1 MKSLEK
7 LTLEAFRQRLE
18 IRFRRE
24 RRMKRLKLIANI
36 VLASAITGLIPFS
49 IKTMMDQ
56 SVDTPMTGPGK
67 VYLESPK
74 NPD

>member
-49 IKTMMDQ
+49 IKTMADQ
-56 SVDTPMTGPGK
+56 SPDTPMTGPGK
-67 VYLESPK
+67 VYLESPD